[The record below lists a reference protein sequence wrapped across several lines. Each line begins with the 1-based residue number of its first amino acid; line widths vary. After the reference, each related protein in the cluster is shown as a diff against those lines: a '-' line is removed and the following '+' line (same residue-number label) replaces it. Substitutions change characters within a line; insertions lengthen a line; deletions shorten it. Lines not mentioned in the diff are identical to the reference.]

1 MAWPPER
8 PPASIRLDTVTPSGS
23 LCRKIAMNT
32 ITPSAGRTRK
42 ALAMATPSKKVCSN
56 RPTSADVPAT
66 RLTAWVSSPKWKW
79 GVSVCC
85 VRCTARYPAS
95 TSPGAA
101 LPERANA
108 SGSSST
114 RATASMKPAPNATK
128 CSISASSRA
137 ARRVTAS
144 APTTLPSAAT
154 KAYQKAL
161 DTGEEVVAGVTGRIL
176 EHFREQPL
184 ERLPHLR
191 PGAHPGGQEI
201 VPLHRQVLH
210 RQRIFRCS
218 NGRYDFRQPG
228 NGKRETGNGESR
240 QQGQQVVRVLPHLR

>member
-1 MAWPPER
+1 
-8 PPASIRLDTVTPSGS
+8 
-23 LCRKIAMNT
+23 
-32 ITPSAGRTRK
+32 
-42 ALAMATPSKKVCSN
+42 
-56 RPTSADVPAT
+56 
-66 RLTAWVSSPKWKW
+66 
-79 GVSVCC
+79 
-85 VRCTARYPAS
+85 
-95 TSPGAA
+95 
-101 LPERANA
+101 
-108 SGSSST
+108 
-114 RATASMKPAPNATK
+114 MKPAPNATK

-210 RQRIFRCS
+210 RQRILRCS
-218 NGRYDFRQPG
+218 NGRYDFRELG
-228 NGKRETGNGESR
+228 DGMRDAGCGMRREEGE
-240 QQGQQVVRVLPHLR
+240 QVVGVFPNLGKPPADFRYVLRIRILVTPLPDGPPAHDVFVGGLES

>member
-1 MAWPPER
+1 MRNAIRSVRATPASVAAPSIAAAPTACRPER
-8 PPASIRLDTVTPSGS
+8 PPAIIRLDTVTPSGS
-23 LCRKIAMNT
+23 LWRKMAMNT
-32 ITPSAGRTRK
+32 I
-42 ALAMATPSKKVCSN
+42 
-56 RPTSADVPAT
+56 RP
-66 RLTAWVSSPKWKW
+66 
-79 GVSVCC
+79 
-85 VRCTARYPAS
+85 
-95 TSPGAA
+95 
-101 LPERANA
+101 
-108 SGSSST
+108 
-114 RATASMKPAPNATK
+114 
-128 CSISASSRA
+128 RA

-210 RQRIFRCS
+210 RQRILRCS
-218 NGRYDFRQPG
+218 NGRDDFRQPG